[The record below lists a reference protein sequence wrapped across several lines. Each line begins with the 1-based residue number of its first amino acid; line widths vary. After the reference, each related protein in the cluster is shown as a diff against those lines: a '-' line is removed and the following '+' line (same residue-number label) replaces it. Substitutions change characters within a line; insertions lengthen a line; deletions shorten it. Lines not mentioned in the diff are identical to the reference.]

1 MTSLNIP
8 VAYIPRNIS
17 AQQLSAES
25 RAWLPKLADYCGFLC
40 HPARAYGSLA
50 HSIACLQHPFGG
62 SRPNVLLPA
71 PVASLV
77 PSSRL
82 RFPLDTRQH
91 PYVADTPIVS
101 LTHHCACSLMVPSRS
116 RDKLDDA
123 LTRLA
128 VKQLRFKRRSL
139 PSPRSPPPV
148 TQAPTAHRSV
158 LATREVVQV
167 THVLCSPSSVP
178 HDHVLSTCLSPL
190 QISPPPPAT
199 TPPTLPL
206 SMRTSPSPIDL
217 WLPGPRSGVPR
228 LSMVLRVNR
237 HSPGTSECEQ
247 NEHVLTVFLSPHR
260 LQAP

>member
-101 LTHHCACSLMVPSRS
+101 LTHHCACSLIVPSRS

-123 LTRLA
+123 LTKLA
-128 VKQLRFKRRSL
+128 VSQLRFKRRTL
-139 PSPRSPPPV
+139 
-148 TQAPTAHRSV
+148 PTAPARSDVPKPTDHRSV
-158 LATREVVQV
+158 PAQW
-167 THVLCSPSSVP
+167 VLCRSLTHFVV
-178 HDHVLSTCLSPL
+178 VLSHLTINSYHLSSL
-190 QISPPPPAT
+190 
-199 TPPTLPL
+199 
-206 SMRTSPSPIDL
+206 
-217 WLPGPRSGVPR
+217 
-228 LSMVLRVNR
+228 
-237 HSPGTSECEQ
+237 HCK
-247 NEHVLTVFLSPHR
+247 
-260 LQAP
+260 